1 MTYRSRGRNN
11 ASTGQRNHRVS
22 IYSVQETPDGA
33 GGFILQEQLELT
45 AWARVRRVWG
55 QESTVAGALAGR
67 QTVEIFIPA
76 SDAARGISTAWR
88 LKDAHSG
95 KVFNIR
101 DVSLSEDSAEV
112 LLLCE
117 SGVPT

>member
-1 MTYRSRGRNN
+1 MTYGSRGRNN
-11 ASTGQRNHRVS
+11 ASTGQRNRRVS
-22 IYSVQETPDGA
+22 IFSTVKTLDGA
-33 GGFILQEQLELT
+33 GGFTLEEQLELT

-67 QTVEIFIPA
+67 QTVEVFIPA
-76 SDAARGISTAWR
+76 SDAARGISTAWT
-88 LKDAHSG
+88 LKDSG

-101 DVSLSEDSAEV
+101 DVSMSEDSAEI

-117 SGVPT
+117 SGVPV